1 MACSHIP
8 SCTMFPLISVN
19 SALKVWKA
27 FYCEGKWTECA
38 RYKESLAG
46 KSAAP
51 NLLPNGKMLE
61 LDKLVATSPAKP
73 AAGAMSDA
81 AAATS
86 AAAAVRP
93 EPAAARAAAAA
104 APRRVA
110 PAAAAAADG
119 STLSYYLRMQT
130 DKNAGVM
137 SEVIKILGGHRV
149 RIDAVSEKR
158 AREVGDPNHIIVLT
172 DQVDANDLQAAIS
185 EIEAHPD
192 IDGAVR
198 KIPLEHLA

>member
-1 MACSHIP
+1 MACTHIP
-8 SCTMFPLISVN
+8 SCSMFPLISVN

-38 RYKESLAG
+38 RYKGSLEG
-46 KSAAP
+46 KSVAP
-51 NLLPNGKMLE
+51 NLLPNGKILE
-61 LDKLVATSPAKP
+61 LDKLATTPPAKP
-73 AAGAMSDA
+73 AAA
-81 AAATS
+81 AAVTTS

-93 EPAAARAAAAA
+93 EPAARTAAAV
-104 APRRVA
+104 APRPVA
-110 PAAAAAADG
+110 PAPAPVAAVDG

-130 DKNAGVM
+130 DKGAGVM

-158 AREVGDPNHIIVLT
+158 AREAGDPNHIIVLT
-172 DQVDANDLQAAIS
+172 DQVGAEDLQAAIS